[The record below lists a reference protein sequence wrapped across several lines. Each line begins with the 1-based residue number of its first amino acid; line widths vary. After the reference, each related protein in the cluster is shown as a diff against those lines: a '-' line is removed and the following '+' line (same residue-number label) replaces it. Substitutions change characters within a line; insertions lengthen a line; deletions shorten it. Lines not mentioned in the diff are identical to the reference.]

1 MKHLNIELVMQITGL
16 TQKEIAKA
24 IGCSEMWLSHSRD
37 SKHYSKTFRLIDSLL
52 YMSGLTYEE
61 LVVNESTEDW
71 IERVINSC
79 KTPEQKEIAMKL
91 KENYNNQNK

>member
-1 MKHLNIELVMQITGL
+1 MKHLDIEKVMRITGL

-37 SKHYSKTFRLIDSLL
+37 SKHYSKTFKLIDSLL
-52 YMSGLTYEE
+52 FMTGLKYEE
-61 LVVNESTEDW
+61 LVINEKKSHW
-71 IERVINSC
+71 IQRVIDSC
-79 KTPEQKEIAMKL
+79 KTKEQRANAMRL